1 MTDRGSEPDEAGV
14 IRALLKEVQDL
25 HYVNPDLA
33 VVQARRAVE
42 ALCQSI
48 RVRTT
53 GRPFPGRP
61 SLEKMATE
69 LECDGNVPLFVSA
82 SIRTVQ
88 RFGNLGAHAQQG
100 DKLTPFAIAPCL
112 QALATVC
119 RWHLESQGAAAQV
132 ALDDLDEIFA
142 DLARSRLEKRTRGQR
157 LSFGLSL
164 DNDDEDSV
172 DKVHYYSHIRRID
185 VLDSKNG
192 DYRSHRWLTIKN
204 VSETPSYFLPH
215 LEAGENKIRYEQLAT
230 RAYVLNHDGKRLAVD
245 SLTPIQPSF
254 TQKFRI
260 AFGQPLPPGA
270 ELTLYYRLR
279 WPGEA
284 FAYSDGENSQS
295 ISFRRY
301 RRGVGTVEFGV
312 LGSTPV
318 TSVRATR
325 VNHDFDEVA
334 SSAQPTNLVAE
345 DDDRLV
351 PLHGRGLGGF
361 LFSFN
366 ARDTLAFRALYRPG
380 MDDFTSTDDDF

>member
-1 MTDRGSEPDEAGV
+1 VTDQGSEPGETGV
-14 IRALLKEVQDL
+14 IRTLLKDVQDL
-25 HYVNPDLA
+25 HHVNPDLA

-53 GRPFPGRP
+53 GTPFPGRP

-69 LECDGNVPLFVSA
+69 LESSGNVPLFISV

-88 RFGNLGAHAQQG
+88 HFGNLGAHAQPG
-100 DKLTPFAIAPCL
+100 AKLTAFAISPCL

-119 RWHLESQGAAAQV
+119 RWHLESQGAAGEVPLA
-132 ALDDLDEIFA
+132 DLDEIFA
-142 DLARSRLEKRTRGQR
+142 DLAQSRLEKRTRGQR

-164 DNDDEDSV
+164 DNDDDDSI
-172 DKVHYYSHIRRID
+172 DRVHFYTHIRRID

-192 DYRSHRWLTIKN
+192 DYRSHRWLTVKN
-204 VSETPSYFLPH
+204 VSEHSSYYVPH
-215 LEAGENKIRYEQLAT
+215 LEAGENKIRYEQLAA
-230 RAYVLNHDGKRLAVD
+230 RAHLHNHDGTRLAID

-260 AFGQPLPPGA
+260 AFDQPLQPGA

-284 FAYSDGENSQS
+284 FSYADGENSQS
-295 ISFRRY
+295 ISLRRY

-318 TSVRATR
+318 ASVRATR
-325 VNHDFDEVA
+325 VNQDFEEGA
-334 SSAQPTNLVAE
+334 TTAQPTRLIAE
-345 DDDRLV
+345 DDDHLA
-351 PLHGRGLGGF
+351 PLHGRGLSGF
-361 LFSFN
+361 LYN
-366 ARDTLAFRALYRPG
+366 LDATDTLAFRVLYRPG